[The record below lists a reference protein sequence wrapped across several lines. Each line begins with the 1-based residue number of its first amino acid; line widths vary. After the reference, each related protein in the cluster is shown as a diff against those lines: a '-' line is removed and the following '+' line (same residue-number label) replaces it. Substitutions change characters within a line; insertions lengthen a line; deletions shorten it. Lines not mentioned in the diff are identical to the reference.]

1 MQAQLLQI
9 HNCKFNPNSLIY
21 NASRH
26 KKIPQTISVGC
37 IGKMMFFL
45 PELRR
50 EYREKMREKVSD
62 LSRRK
67 FVRLVCKDEDSGE
80 YFLWGNDN
88 IW

>member
-1 MQAQLLQI
+1 
-9 HNCKFNPNSLIY
+9 
-21 NASRH
+21 
-26 KKIPQTISVGC
+26 
-37 IGKMMFFL
+37 MFFL

-67 FVRLVCKDEDSGE
+67 FVRLVCKDEEDSGE